1 MEITR
6 EEFDKLAA
14 DVAAIA
20 EFVNVLKMVG
30 AQAATQG
37 GMMGVMMQKAGLH
50 NLAGI

>member
-20 EFVNVLKMVG
+20 EFVNVLKAVG
-30 AQAATQG
+30 MQAASQG
-37 GMMGVMMQKAGLH
+37 GMAGVMAQKLGLQH
-50 NLAGI
+50 LAGV